1 MAVII
6 SYARSRLV
14 FNYIIAIFHLSSIS
28 WFCSHSAGEDLSSL
42 GMKELKQLERQTR
55 TAVERVRSKKV
66 MIDIVAIETIT
77 FERKILKILS
87 ILLQFFSFIN

>member
-1 MAVII
+1 
-6 SYARSRLV
+6 
-14 FNYIIAIFHLSSIS
+14 
-28 WFCSHSAGEDLSSL
+28 
-42 GMKELKQLERQTR
+42 MKELKQLERQTR